1 MVAVYSVDVL
11 FHRLVALCL
20 AENNDQRYNSIVHI
34 VIVLCLSLD
43 VSASSF
49 NVKTEPLFVLPFVC
63 VCLCSCE
70 QESVRKLLRKW
81 IVERQDGREIV
92 RKSRPI
98 CEKELSPL
106 RRSVRICLQASFTP
120 SFVNTFPLL
129 SPLPVQ
135 PLNTQVFCC
144 CTLPIFKLYGN
155 VCLRCYPKDNTLL
168 LVWHSKDR
176 GWHTPEKNQL
186 TGNLDIMKSSDF
198 IPNAT

>member
-1 MVAVYSVDVL
+1 MWLTCWHGRSIFCWCSL
-11 FHRLVALCL
+11 PSPRRTLSCWKQWSKKQC
-20 AENNDQRYNSIVHI
+20 ENRACI
-34 VIVLCLSLD
+34 C
-43 VSASSF
+43 F
-49 NVKTEPLFVLPFVC
+49 WFFVFA
-63 VCLCSCE
+63 CLCSCE
-70 QESVRKLLRKW
+70 HESVSTLLRKW
-81 IVERQDGREIV
+81 MAKRQDGREIV

-129 SPLPVQ
+129 SPLPIQ
-135 PLNTQVFCC
+135 PLNTQLFCC

-168 LVWHSKDR
+168 LVLHSKDR

>member
-1 MVAVYSVDVL
+1 MWLTCWHGRSRFCWCSLPSPRRTLSCWKQWSTIQFSSTYSYCFMLVL
-11 FHRLVALCL
+11 MSLRL
-20 AENNDQRYNSIVHI
+20 
-34 VIVLCLSLD
+34 
-43 VSASSF
+43 
-49 NVKTEPLFVLPFVC
+49 PLMWKQNLYLFLIFC
-63 VCLCSCE
+63 VCMFVFVWTWKCE
-70 QESVRKLLRKW
+70 HTPEKVNGR
-81 IVERQDGREIV
+81 RQDGREIV

-176 GWHTPEKNQL
+176 GWHTPKKE
-186 TGNLDIMKSSDF
+186 TNLNRLAI
-198 IPNAT
+198 